1 MQLTATRCRSWS
13 LYVNRMALSRAV
25 LCALALT
32 TLGMLVAGCARRD
45 EPTVATRPD
54 TLSNDASGSSTP
66 MAAPVVPSGQFKMLG
81 DAAAPVRIVE
91 YTDLQ
96 CPYCARFARETFP
109 VLRERYIVTG
119 KVRFETVDLPLPMH
133 PYAIPAAVAA
143 RCAGQQGRYWEYR
156 ERLFDEQN
164 LLGNEPYA
172 QFAADLHLDPVRFAA
187 CREDPAQLREVRLE
201 AAGAESLG
209 INSTPT
215 LLIGRAVDG
224 RFRSET
230 VQGAQP
236 VEVYVEQIEAL
247 LAK

>member
-1 MQLTATRCRSWS
+1 VHR
-13 LYVNRMALSRAV
+13 LSRAIP
-25 LCALALT
+25 LALALT
-32 TLGMLVAGCARRD
+32 ALTIVVAGCARRD
-45 EPTVATRPD
+45 EPTIVTPAD
-54 TLSNDASGSSTP
+54 SASNDASAPGAP
-66 MAAPVVPSGQFKMLG
+66 AARPAAPGGQFKTLG
-81 DAAAPVRIVE
+81 NAAAPVRIVE

-109 VLRERYIVTG
+109 LLRKRYIDTG

-143 RCAGQQGRYWEYR
+143 RCAGEQGRYWEYR

-172 QFAADLHLDPVRFAA
+172 QFAAELHLDPEQFAA
-187 CREDPAQLREVRLE
+187 CREDPAHTRAVRAE
-201 AAGAESLG
+201 ATNAELQG

-215 LLIGRAVDG
+215 FLIGRVVDG
-224 RFRSET
+224 KLKSET

-236 VEVYVEQIEAL
+236 PEVFVKQIETL
-247 LAK
+247 LAE